1 MPSLLDI
8 AERAQKGPK
17 VEERAWDMA
26 LFHRMTAL
34 AKKYDL
40 QYPGGDCFV
49 NLDDA
54 VPPRAFEAAV
64 EFLATAGVY
73 CVSTGRVIPFTEAEV
88 RTAAREAPTQVIVGE
103 GRDQRVITQ
112 KKVEGH
118 ELPNHCPGHH
128 APWSEELAPLVVKNF
143 AQIPSA
149 DYLEGFNFAAVD
161 GREIFGMPLE
171 AYAARR
177 EVAWLREG
185 IRKAGRPGM
194 AIAYYPI
201 NTRAAV
207 MLAPMD
213 PVSGLRRTDGILLS
227 VLPDVKVETDL
238 LTAAIVYEDYGCFK
252 ANGGGQGLVGGFCG
266 GTEGAIIESIS
277 KSLVGWLV
285 YHDSFVS
292 SNGVGS
298 ARQSTAPTIVTREP
312 NLLWGSSVVY
322 QAVNRC
328 SNIICFAESSAACGP
343 GTRSGLVETAM
354 RAIVAAVNGA
364 NLYNTR
370 QYRARMN
377 ASQNPLMPEWAF
389 EVAEAIIRGK
399 ITRAQADEILRKLH
413 ARIAGQP
420 VEQGVDHIRECY
432 DLVNHRPSPDYLRI
446 YLTLKEEMAQLGLAM
461 HQ

>member
-1 MPSLLDI
+1 MLSLLDI
-8 AERAQKGPK
+8 AERSQQGPRM
-17 VEERAWDMA
+17 EERDWDMA
-26 LFHRMTAL
+26 LFRRLGAL
-34 AKKYDL
+34 AKKYEL
-40 QYPGGDCFV
+40 QYPKGNPCV
-49 NLDDA
+49 NLDDT

-73 CVSTGRVIPFTEAEV
+73 CISTGRVIHFDEQEV
-88 RTAAREAPTQVIVGE
+88 RQAAREAPTRVIVGE

-112 KKVEGH
+112 KKVEGN
-118 ELPNHCPGHH
+118 EIPNQCPGHH
-128 APWSEELAPLVVKNF
+128 APWSEELLPLVVKNY
-143 AQIPSA
+143 AQIA
-149 DYLEGFNFAAVD
+149 TGDYLEGVNFAAVD
-161 GREIFGMPLE
+161 GREIFGMPME

-194 AIAYYPI
+194 AIVYYPI

-207 MLAPMD
+207 LVAPMD
-213 PVSGLRRTDGILLS
+213 PNCGLRRTDGVLLS
-227 VLPDVKVETDL
+227 VLPDVKVEHDL

-277 KSLVGWLV
+277 KTLVGWLV
-285 YHDSFVS
+285 YHDSFTS
-292 SNGVGS
+292 SNGINS
-298 ARQSTAPTIVTREP
+298 TRQSTAPIIVSREP

-322 QAVNRC
+322 QAVSRC
-328 SNIICFAESSAACGP
+328 SNIICFAETGAASGP
-343 GTRSGLVETAM
+343 GTRSALIEAAM

-377 ASQNPLMPEWAF
+377 ASQDPLMSEWAF
-389 EVAEAIIRGK
+389 EVAKATVKAKVKRG
-399 ITRAQADEILRKLH
+399 QADEILRKLH
-413 ARIAGQP
+413 SLIGGQP
-420 VEQGVDHIRECY
+420 VERGVEHIRECY

-446 YLTLKEEMAQLGLAM
+446 YLQLKQEFAQLGLLM
-461 HQ
+461 NE